1 MKKISLFITL
11 LSFAGIVAA
20 QDFKNDIAAARTSY
34 SAGKLEDAHF
44 SLQQALQELDMIIG
58 KEVLKLLPQNM
69 DALKANASGDQVTSN
84 IGFVGATIHRTYGV
98 ADKKADLQIISNS
111 PLIASL
117 NAILNIPV
125 LGGLM
130 RDENSKTIKVQ
141 GYKARMERTDNGSGK
156 FNYKLDI
163 PFNSALLTFSVDNS
177 SESEITGMASKIPL
191 KEIAQLIQ

>member
-191 KEIAQLIQ
+191 KEIAQLVQ